1 MDRDRGLYMHHT
13 RCNEEHFYCVTEQ
26 QINIDEIHLIE
37 EYYILLM
44 CIYRFVTLYKID
56 LIVTYLPSLMS
67 NRSESRGG
75 VETGNCPLC
84 WGTMLLTY
92 FGTAQK

>member
-1 MDRDRGLYMHHT
+1 
-13 RCNEEHFYCVTEQ
+13 
-26 QINIDEIHLIE
+26 
-37 EYYILLM
+37 M

-84 WGTMLLTY
+84 WGRMLLTY